1 MEVDEYVEMG
11 LDVTVPFFIII
22 NMGVQVNLRA
32 S

>member
-11 LDVTVPFFIII
+11 LDVTVLFFIII

>member
-11 LDVTVPFFIII
+11 LDVTVLFFIII
-22 NMGVQVNLRA
+22 NMGIQVNLRA

>member
-11 LDVTVPFFIII
+11 LDVTVLFFIII
-22 NMGVQVNLRA
+22 NMGVQVNLRV